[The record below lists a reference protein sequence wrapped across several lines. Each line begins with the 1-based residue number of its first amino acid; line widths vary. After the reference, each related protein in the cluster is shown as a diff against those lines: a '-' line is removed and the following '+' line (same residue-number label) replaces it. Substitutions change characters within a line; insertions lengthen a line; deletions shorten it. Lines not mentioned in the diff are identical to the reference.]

1 LFCFLSVKGKTEQT
15 DENANQADLFFFDT
29 IAVPPSKFR
38 PVSQF
43 KEQKFENP
51 QTVQLSKLVAQNL
64 ILRDIL
70 IEIIN
75 LANQEAPNSETV
87 AHLDKSEPS
96 IEQTIHLIHTANKI
110 AKKAP
115 SVHEKLQNAWLQL
128 QQLVNNVYDSDLD
141 KLSAEKAGGLK
152 QLLEKKEGLFRKHM
166 MGKRVN
172 YAGRSVISPDVF
184 IGKYIIHTHAAEK
197 FPKRTFKITK

>member
-1 LFCFLSVKGKTEQT
+1 MLGKTDQT
-15 DENANQADLFFFDT
+15 NEDMNQADLFFFDT

-43 KEQKFENP
+43 KDQKFENP
-51 QTVQLSKLVAQNL
+51 QTVQLSKIIAQNL

-75 LANQEAPNSETV
+75 LANQEVPNSET
-87 AHLDKSEPS
+87 ADLNSSKNEPS
-96 IEQTIHLIHTANKI
+96 IEQTMHLIHTANKI

-128 QQLVNNVYDSDLD
+128 QQQVNNIYDSDLD
-141 KLSAEKAGGLK
+141 KLSSEKAGGLK

-184 IGKYIIHTHAAEK
+184 IGSYFNINILN
-197 FPKRTFKITK
+197 IS